1 MTAALTIAGL
11 AVLAAAALIVAGVA
25 GLVAWAYRDVA
36 VVRADERDDARH
48 VARALRAELAT
59 TRAELHALRRAV
71 TPDAPSP
78 DDLPDGWWS
87 TAADIASLPEMGE
100 TL

>member
-25 GLVAWAYRDVA
+25 GLAAWACQDLA

-48 VARALRAELAT
+48 VARALRAERDAL
-59 TRAELHALRRAV
+59 RAELHALRRAV
-71 TPDAPSP
+71 TDAPGP